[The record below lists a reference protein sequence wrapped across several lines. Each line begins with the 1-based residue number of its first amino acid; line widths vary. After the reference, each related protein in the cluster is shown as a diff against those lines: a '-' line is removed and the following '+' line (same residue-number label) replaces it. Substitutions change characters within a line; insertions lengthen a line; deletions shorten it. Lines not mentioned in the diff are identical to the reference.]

1 MNDYEDLITFKSPKE
16 VREDFLDELQN
27 LVALSE
33 EMDLEENISHKF
45 KDSINKLKSM
55 RYIFFYA
62 EYCDQCLKQTPQI
75 IRNAYGLMTNEKD
88 LCDQICHAAIE
99 VP

>member
-45 KDSINKLKSM
+45 KDSINQLKSM

-62 EYCDQCLKQTPQI
+62 EYCDQCLKQTPKF
-75 IRNAYGLMTNEKD
+75 IRDTYGLMTNERD
-88 LCDQICHAAIE
+88 LCDQICHAATE
-99 VP
+99 VF